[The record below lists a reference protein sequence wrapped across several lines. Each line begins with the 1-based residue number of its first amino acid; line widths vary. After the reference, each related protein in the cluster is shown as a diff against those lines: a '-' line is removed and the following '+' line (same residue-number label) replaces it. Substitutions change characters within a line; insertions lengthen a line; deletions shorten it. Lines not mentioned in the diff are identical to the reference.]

1 MPWFTCVNQHRPK
14 QQQQIQ
20 LEPFIEFETLRVVKC
35 MTWERDGRS
44 GACTRHASIWSEP
57 PWSYSISETPNVA
70 IETHHYLELA
80 LLWTVMWK
88 ILTLLFW
95 SIASGVKTNSQCY
108 MCCSVYFV
116 SQNACFQMAG
126 IIFTRV
132 ILLVTKGGFLWRQAG
147 FFLFGFWFCLPSEV
161 CFHPQKWFS
170 SLALSSISLCQRQ
183 ATLHIDSSRS
193 CFLTLSERTRYR
205 SG

>member
-1 MPWFTCVNQHRPK
+1 
-14 QQQQIQ
+14 
-20 LEPFIEFETLRVVKC
+20 
-35 MTWERDGRS
+35 
-44 GACTRHASIWSEP
+44 
-57 PWSYSISETPNVA
+57 
-70 IETHHYLELA
+70 
-80 LLWTVMWK
+80 MWK

-147 FFLFGFWFCLPSEV
+147 FFLLASGSVMVGIGILWEFVLEAKFGG
-161 CFHPQKWFS
+161 Q
-170 SLALSSISLCQRQ
+170 
-183 ATLHIDSSRS
+183 
-193 CFLTLSERTRYR
+193 SERFCSYLSNSAQWGEGENQYLMVIVLQMVVRVLSLEKYILSLLANSVVQQSNLIWVPGKLVDFDAVWR
-205 SG
+205 